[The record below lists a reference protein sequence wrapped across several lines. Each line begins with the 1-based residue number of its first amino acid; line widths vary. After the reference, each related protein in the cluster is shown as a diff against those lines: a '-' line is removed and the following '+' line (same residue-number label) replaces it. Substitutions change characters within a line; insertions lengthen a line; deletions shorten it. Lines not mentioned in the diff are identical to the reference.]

1 MRKIKNKFIEEYKEF
16 NLYIAANNISEVA
29 NEVKDSDYLFYPI
42 DIRENKTLVEE
53 ILKHSFEVN
62 SKYLLPKWSSK
73 PATDQ
78 ELLNTA
84 QSYLNTQFLSS
95 KSNIKGEIP
104 LVGEIEAKSRFSQLL
119 KTYLPIFILYITY
132 MDRMENGFNNL
143 IGYLSWDESDIFLP
157 LPIDYEYGIETW
169 EKEVYWDNVYEEITD
184 NTIENTDPVTYDTTK
199 IEELIENLYNRLS
212 KELDEKIND
221 LKNYIDS
228 KLDSDNKDIAE
239 KIDNIKEDFSKMIPS
254 GISEAYNKG
263 LEEEPE
269 FKEVIEEENPL
280 KEENIKL
287 KNEIDSL
294 KNKIEVL
301 SHDNEDLMKRD
312 KDHDAVVSEFQDEIK
327 DLKNKI
333 KLLNEDNDK
342 YVKRD
347 TEYDT
352 EVAELKQE
360 IADLKEELDKNVDED
375 IAALIAVKDNEIAE
389 LKQELETRQETE
401 QLLRNRNA
409 ELEEGD
415 NSLRKELNKANEENT
430 SLTRKLA
437 EVQQEI
443 TDKIDEARELERE
456 VDSLTATNKE
466 LSKEIEELNKE
477 LELLR
482 SQNGSDELENLR
494 EDNRILRQAL
504 NDYKNKEQNKQ
515 YLNNDNQVS
524 NQPSNE
530 PVNEEE
536 LSEEEA
542 RKKAAKDRIGRMIY
556 GDAYDGTQ
564 TF

>member
-1 MRKIKNKFIEEYKEF
+1 MRKIKKEFIEKYKEF
-16 NLYIAANNISEVA
+16 NLYIAATNISEVA

-42 DIRENKTLVEE
+42 DIKENKVLVEE

-62 SKYLLPKWSSK
+62 SKYLLPKWSTK

-78 ELLNTA
+78 ELVNTA

-104 LVGEIEAKSRFSQLL
+104 LVGEVEAKSRFSQLL

-132 MDRMENGFNNL
+132 LDHIENGFNNL
-143 IGYLSWDESDIFLP
+143 IGYLSWDESNIFLP
-157 LPIDYEYGIETW
+157 LPINYEYGIETW
-169 EKEVYWDNVYEEITD
+169 EKEIDWDNVYEEIA
-184 NTIENTDPVTYDTTK
+184 ENTPETADPVTYDTKK

-212 KELDEKIND
+212 KELNDKIND

-228 KLDSDNKDIAE
+228 KLESDHKIIAE
-239 KIDNIKEDFSKMIPS
+239 RIDSIKEDFSKMIPS

-263 LEEEPE
+263 LEEEPI
-269 FKEVIEEENPL
+269 FKEEVKEDNPL
-280 KEENIKL
+280 EEENIKL
-287 KNEIDSL
+287 KNEIESL

-301 SHDNEDLMKRD
+301 SHDNKDLMKSNSE
-312 KDHDAVVSEFQDEIK
+312 HGEVVSEFQDEIK

-347 TEYDT
+347 TDYDT

-360 IADLKEELDKNVDED
+360 IADLKEELEKNVDED
-375 IAALIAVKDNEIAE
+375 IAGLIAVKDNEITE

-401 QLLRNRNA
+401 QLLRDRNA

-415 NSLRKELNKANEENT
+415 NSLRKELNKSNEENT

-524 NQPSNE
+524 EQPNNE
-530 PVNEEE
+530 SDKEEE

>member
-16 NLYIAANNISEVA
+16 NLYIAATNISEVA

-42 DIRENKTLVEE
+42 DIKENKILVEE
-53 ILKHSFEVN
+53 IIKHSFEVN

-78 ELLNTA
+78 ELINTA

-104 LVGEIEAKSRFSQLL
+104 LVGEVEAKSRFSQLL

-132 MDRMENGFNNL
+132 LDHIENGFNNL

-169 EKEVYWDNVYEEITD
+169 EKEVYWDNVYEEIT
-184 NTIENTDPVTYDTTK
+184 ENTPEIADPATYDTK
-199 IEELIENLYNRLS
+199 GIEELIENLYNRLS
-212 KELDEKIND
+212 KELNDKIND

-228 KLDSDNKDIAE
+228 KLESDNKIIADR
-239 KIDNIKEDFSKMIPS
+239 IDNIKEDFYKIIPS

-263 LEEEPE
+263 LEEKPE
-269 FKEVIEEENPL
+269 FKEEDIEENPL

-287 KNEIDSL
+287 KNEIESL

-301 SHDNEDLMKRD
+301 SHDNKDLMKSD
-312 KDHDAVVSEFQDEIK
+312 SEHSEVVSEFQDEIK

-342 YVKRD
+342 HVKRD
-347 TEYDT
+347 TDYGT

-360 IADLKEELDKNVDED
+360 IADLKEELEKSTDED

-401 QLLRNRNA
+401 QLLRDRNA

-415 NSLRKELNKANEENT
+415 NSLRKELNKVNEENT

>member
-16 NLYIAANNISEVA
+16 NLYIVATNISEVT

-42 DIRENKTLVEE
+42 DIKENKTLVEK
-53 ILKHSFEVN
+53 ILKHSYEVN
-62 SKYLLPKWSSK
+62 SKYLLPKWSTK

-78 ELLNTA
+78 ELINTA

-104 LVGEIEAKSRFSQLL
+104 LVGEVEAKSRFSQLL

-132 MDRMENGFNNL
+132 LDRVENGFNNL

-169 EKEVYWDNVYEEITD
+169 EKEVYWDNVYEEINNDTD
-184 NTIENTDPVTYDTTK
+184 ENTDPVTYDTEGIK
-199 IEELIENLYNRLS
+199 ELIENLYNRLS
-212 KELDEKIND
+212 KELDDKIND

-228 KLDSDNKDIAE
+228 KLESDNKIIAE
-239 KIDNIKEDFSKMIPS
+239 KIDNIKEDFNKMIPS

-269 FKEVIEEENPL
+269 FKEEVEEES
-280 KEENIKL
+280 IKL
-287 KNEIDSL
+287 RNEIESL

-301 SHDNEDLMKRD
+301 SHDNKDLMKRD
-312 KDHDAVVSEFQDEIK
+312 KDHDVVVSEFQDEIK

-347 TEYDT
+347 TDYDT

-360 IADLKEELDKNVDED
+360 IADLKEELEKSVDED

-401 QLLRNRNA
+401 QLLKDRNA

-415 NSLRKELNKANEENT
+415 NSLRKELNKVNEENT

-515 YLNNDNQVS
+515 YLNNDNQVAE
-524 NQPSNE
+524 QTSNE